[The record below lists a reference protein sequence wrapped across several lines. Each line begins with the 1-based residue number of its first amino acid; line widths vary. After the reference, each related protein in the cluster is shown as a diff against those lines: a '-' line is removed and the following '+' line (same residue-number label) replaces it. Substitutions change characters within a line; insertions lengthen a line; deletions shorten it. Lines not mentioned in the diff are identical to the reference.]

1 MQRRPRATRDCGLVE
16 RVVSHANRTRMG
28 IRGNS
33 IADVRERLIKWLRQI
48 QDMRSRNRVVETGFR
63 VLERDARIA
72 GGVLGGGLAYRLFFW
87 TLALSVLLFGG
98 LGFTSAGDAE
108 SAANSASLG
117 SNFATT
123 IGNAAAQSQASR
135 WWLLVTGIVLV
146 IWFAFMLLRALR
158 LVQASAWQVPSG
170 HGFPRPTNVLT
181 VIAVPAVFVLVSALT
196 GVAANLLGPFS
207 GVVAFL
213 LGIAIV
219 TVLLMLGMSWLPSK
233 PVPVYAH
240 LPGAIVLAI
249 VVQGLGAVGEF
260 FIANQLASS
269 EALYGVLGLAGT
281 LLFVL
286 YVIGRTTVWACEL
299 NAITWD
305 VWFGDRLSQ

>member
-1 MQRRPRATRDCGLVE
+1 
-16 RVVSHANRTRMG
+16 MG

-219 TVLLMLGMSWLPSK
+219 TGLVMLGMSWLPSK
-233 PVPVYAH
+233 PAPVYAH

-249 VVQGLGAVGEF
+249 VIQTLGAVGEF

>member
-1 MQRRPRATRDCGLVE
+1 
-16 RVVSHANRTRMG
+16 
-28 IRGNS
+28 
-33 IADVRERLIKWLRQI
+33 
-48 QDMRSRNRVVETGFR
+48 MRSRNRVVETGFR
-63 VLERDARIA
+63 MLERDARIA

-98 LGFTSAGDAE
+98 LGFTSAGNAE

-117 SNFATT
+117 SAFATT
-123 IGNAAAQSQASR
+123 IGNAAAQSQSSR
-135 WWLLVTGIVLV
+135 WWLLLTGIVLV

-158 LVQASAWQVPSG
+158 LVQASAWQVPSA
-170 HGFPRPTNVLT
+170 HGLPRPKNVLT
-181 VIAVPAVFVLVSALT
+181 IIAVPAVFVLVSALT
-196 GVAANLLGPFS
+196 GVTANLLGPFS

-213 LGIAIV
+213 LGIAIITALV
-219 TVLLMLGMSWLPSK
+219 MLGMWWLPSK
-233 PVPVYAH
+233 PTPVYAH
-240 LPGAIVLAI
+240 LPGAIVLA
-249 VVQGLGAVGEF
+249 VVIQALGAVGEF

-305 VWFGDRLSQ
+305 VWFGDGGAAPTATATATAE

>member
-1 MQRRPRATRDCGLVE
+1 
-16 RVVSHANRTRMG
+16 MG

-33 IADVRERLIKWLRQI
+33 IARVRERLIRWLRQI

-135 WWLLVTGIVLV
+135 WWLLLTGIVLV

-219 TVLLMLGMSWLPSK
+219 TGLVMLGMSWLPSK
-233 PVPVYAH
+233 PAPVYAH

-249 VVQGLGAVGEF
+249 VIQTLGAVGEF

-305 VWFGDRLSQ
+305 VWFGDGAPSGAPAAD